1 MKPLAYVYTRM
12 STAEQLKGDSKRRQY
27 DGARAYA
34 DMHGLELVP
43 PIDDHGVSAF
53 RGSNAMHGNL
63 ARFLQKL
70 REGEVPKGS
79 YLIVESLDRLS
90 RDEMLGSLG
99 LFNDIV
105 ASGITLVTLFDGRQ
119 YSLASLTAQPFELI
133 GALMSFATAS
143 EESKKKSIRLGA
155 AWRQKKEDGRA
166 TGKPLTAIVPAW
178 LKLDKKKGL
187 IEPIPDRVAIVQE
200 IFRLYTTG
208 WGAGSIAKRLNDDM
222 VPVWAL
228 SKRSSGFWHESY
240 VKKIVSNRAV
250 LGEYSPHK
258 NEYIDKGKKRSVPDG
273 EPVIGYYPAV
283 INEVTFELA
292 AQAGKTRQVSG
303 AGRKGAGYANLFTGL
318 LKCRC
323 GAGVRYINKGQP
335 PKGGQYLMCSRPK
348 SSGLCSLPPLR
359 YKVFEDAMLMHLE
372 GINLARAL
380 GTDASRSKQVKLEH
394 ERISLELE
402 LKKLQGEQA
411 RFLDVIAAG
420 SEDLGGSFLA
430 ARVSQLQAKQSG
442 LEHQIKAISE
452 ELRSINL
459 ADPESYKALLEK
471 LLDQLRSSEAD
482 DLEALRRTLA
492 AEISKIVSRI
502 TLSFESEADYD
513 TLDEEDQ
520 VLTVGSDR
528 GHVAL
533 VDYHSR
539 MTQTLSVRSGMGL
552 KLVWSDKHQWMNARS
567 KA

>member
-27 DGARAYA
+27 DGAKAYA
-34 DMHGLELVP
+34 EKHGLELVP

-63 ARFLQKL
+63 ASFLQKL

-119 YSLASLTAQPFELI
+119 YSLASLAAQPFELI

-155 AWRQKKEDGRA
+155 AWRQKKEDGRS

-178 LKLDKKKGL
+178 LKLDKAKGE
-187 IEPIPDRVAIVQE
+187 IVAIPERVAIVQE

-208 WGAGSIAKRLNDDM
+208 WGAHSIAKRLNDDK
-222 VPVWAL
+222 VAVWAL
-228 SKRSSGFWHESY
+228 SKRSSGFWHQSY

-250 LGEYSPHK
+250 LGEYRPHK
-258 NEYIDKGKKRSVPDG
+258 NEYIEKGKKRSVPDG
-273 EPVIGYYPAV
+273 EPVIGYYPA
-283 INEVTFELA
+283 IIDEVTFELA
-292 AQAGKTRQVSG
+292 AQAGKTRRTSG
-303 AGRKGAGYANLFTGL
+303 AGRKGAVFANLFTGL

-323 GAGVRYINKGQP
+323 GVGVRYMNKGQP

-348 SSGLCSLPPLR
+348 SSGLCNLPPIR

-372 GINLARAL
+372 GINWARAL
-380 GTDASRSKQVKLEH
+380 GTDASRSKQVKLEND
-394 ERISLELE
+394 RVRLELE
-402 LKKLQGEQA
+402 LQRVKAEQEHLLRVIGSGSAATTPSLLLDRASKLEAEQ
-411 RFLDVIAAG
+411 L
-420 SEDLGGSFLA
+420 
-430 ARVSQLQAKQSG
+430 G
-442 LEHQIKAISE
+442 LENQIKTISE

-471 LLDQLRSSEAD
+471 LLDQLRSSEAG
-482 DLEALRRTLA
+482 DLEVLRRTLA
-492 AEISKIVSRI
+492 AEISKTVSSI

-513 TLDEEDQ
+513 TLDEDQ
-520 VLTVGSDR
+520 VLAVGSDR
-528 GHVAL
+528 GHMAL
-533 VDYHSR
+533 IDYHSQS
-539 MTQTLSVRSGMGL
+539 TQTLSIRSGKGL
-552 KLVWSDKHQWMNARS
+552 KLVWSDKHQWMKARS